1 MWVKWFEY
9 TTLKTMDEDLAEEAC
24 ILRRLWPGSIEKE
37 KQRMNAVSLRKKKER
52 RWKLETL
59 RRLSNRMFL
68 RSISSRR
75 KDLRNRQGSSDDFKL
90 MHPSGMILPGYF
102 GVPLQQN
109 FWHLYRDLF
118 HWLPANI

>member
-52 RWKLETL
+52 SWKLETL
-59 RRLSNRMFL
+59 RRLSRKL
-68 RSISSRR
+68 RRFQTYASVWDDSSR
-75 KDLRNRQGSSDDFKL
+75 LLWSSSSAKL
-90 MHPSGMILPGYF
+90 LAFPSRSVLLVTCAI
-102 GVPLQQN
+102 
-109 FWHLYRDLF
+109 
-118 HWLPANI
+118 I